1 MDAII
6 IEIARNR
13 ERNDRNRRDEKKEI
27 NDRKGRD
34 RSNN

>member
-34 RSNN
+34 RGNN

>member
-13 ERNDRNRRDEKKEI
+13 ERNDRNRRDEKKEM

-34 RSNN
+34 RGNN